1 MAKIAGQYG
10 VESIPVSA
18 PRFVPEGGNGARS
31 DIMEPVTIGALI
43 GSALKGGLG
52 PGALIGSAL
61 KGGLGPFLGWLGG
74 RRTENRL
81 ERSLRAQEREWARQ
95 TQFAKQ
101 LREDDLLSKRLARRE
116 DQRRWRA
123 MDELRHQRA
132 MEERVALK
140 NAQDFDAPL
149 IATSRHVLGDATQQ
163 VVPDYSPY
171 APFLTDAK
179 DIRRG

>member
-31 DIMEPVTIGALI
+31 DIMEPATIGALI
-43 GSALKGGLG
+43 
-52 PGALIGSAL
+52 

-81 ERSLRAQEREWARQ
+81 ERSLLAQEREWARQ

-171 APFLTDAK
+171 APFLTDAQ